1 MKGFLLK
8 LLRSFEYDNLSHLAS
23 SLMPSTKYHLTALCT
38 SMSAMGVLVN
48 RLFGLDALAFG
59 ALLVVMVTELT
70 SGVMAAFVR
79 KEAFSST
86 KLTRF
91 LFKMFY
97 YLVLISVPYLM
108 AQSFFSSG
116 KELPAVIFDWMHVFL
131 VVQIVLENM
140 VSILENVSVISG
152 KPKTHW
158 INKIQEKVGGL
169 LK

>member
-1 MKGFLLK
+1 MKAFLLK
-8 LLRSFEYDNLSHLAS
+8 LLRSFEYDNLSHLLS
-23 SLMPSTKYHLTALCT
+23 SLMPSTKYQLTTVCT
-38 SMSAMGVLVN
+38 SISATGVLVN
-48 RLFGLDALAFG
+48 RIFGLDFLAFA
-59 ALLVVMVTELT
+59 ALLAVLAGELS
-70 SGVMAAFVR
+70 SGIIAAFVK
-79 KEAFSST
+79 KEQFSST

-91 LFKMFY
+91 LFKVFY
-97 YLVLISVPYLM
+97 YLVLIAVPYLM
-108 AQSFFSSG
+108 AQSFFNSG

-158 INKIQEKVGGL
+158 INKIQDKVGGL